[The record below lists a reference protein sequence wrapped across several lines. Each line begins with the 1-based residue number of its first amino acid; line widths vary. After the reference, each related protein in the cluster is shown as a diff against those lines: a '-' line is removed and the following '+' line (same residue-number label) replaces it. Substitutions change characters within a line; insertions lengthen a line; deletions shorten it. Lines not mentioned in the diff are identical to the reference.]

1 MVVVPRTTAAVE
13 CVSGKRDSLCLF
25 VVFCGLFFLMSEA
38 IQGRL
43 TIFLNGHARQ
53 VGATITLGELAREC
67 GLDPR
72 QLLVE
77 LNRETLPRDAWPD
90 RGLQHGDRVE
100 FIRVVAGG

>member
-1 MVVVPRTTAAVE
+1 
-13 CVSGKRDSLCLF
+13 
-25 VVFCGLFFLMSEA
+25 MSEA

-53 VGATITLGELAREC
+53 VGAATTLGELAQIC

-72 QLLVE
+72 RLLVE
-77 LNRETLPRDAWPD
+77 LNLETLPRDNWPA
-90 RGLQHGDRVE
+90 RILQHGDRIE